1 MARSDDVAGRSI
13 QEADECRVSGTGNGG
28 GSCRSAQWQCMCV
41 GSAALGLQRIE
52 VEMSAVAG
60 WEAGVDRTGQH
71 STATLGVNLSCAA
84 QCPHLGLGTYL
95 GDVEW
100 WGRVNLGSP
109 HVILPIC

>member
-1 MARSDDVAGRSI
+1 MAGSDDVAGRSI
-13 QEADECRVSGTGNGG
+13 QEAEECRVSGTGNGG
-28 GSCRSAQWQCMCV
+28 GSCRSAQWQWISV

-60 WEAGVDRTGQH
+60 WEPVWTGQH

-95 GDVEW
+95 ADVEW
-100 WGRVNLGSP
+100 WGRVNLGRP
-109 HVILPIC
+109 HVMAPAC